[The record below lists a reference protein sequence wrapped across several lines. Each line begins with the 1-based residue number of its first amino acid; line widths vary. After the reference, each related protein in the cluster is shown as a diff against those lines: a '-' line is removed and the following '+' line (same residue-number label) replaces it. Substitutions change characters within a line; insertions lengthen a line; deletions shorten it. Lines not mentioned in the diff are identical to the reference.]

1 MIINFISKIAII
13 FLFSFFLLG
22 CQVKQYTRSHG
33 ILFLENRLNNLI
45 INTHNTNDAISL
57 IGMPHSKSIDENEDS
72 WIYIERVYGKGKYH
86 QLGKNVILKN
96 NVAVLTFDKYGILKK
111 KKIYNKED
119 INKLGFNKNETEN
132 IMTQKS
138 FVEKFLSSIK
148 AKMYGNK

>member
-1 MIINFISKIAII
+1 
-13 FLFSFFLLG
+13 
-22 CQVKQYTRSHG
+22 
-33 ILFLENRLNNLI
+33 
-45 INTHNTNDAISL
+45 
-57 IGMPHSKSIDENEDS
+57 MPHSKSIDENEDS